1 MHDAIAV
8 EVLDSADQLPCDFFD
23 SVFAQVEV
31 PRLEIVEQICALHV
45 LEHHEV
51 VVGILK
57 HV

>member
-8 EVLDSADQLPCDFFD
+8 EVLDSAYQLPCDFFD
-23 SVFAQVEV
+23 SVFAQIEV

-45 LEHHEV
+45 LEHHKV
-51 VVGILK
+51 IVGILK